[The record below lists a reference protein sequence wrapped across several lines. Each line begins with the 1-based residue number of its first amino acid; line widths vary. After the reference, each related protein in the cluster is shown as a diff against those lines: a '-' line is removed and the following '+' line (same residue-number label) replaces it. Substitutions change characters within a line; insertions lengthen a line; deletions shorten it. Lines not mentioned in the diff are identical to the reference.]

1 MLSLQDPWFL
11 LALPSVPLALWWAR
25 QGRARIQVAS
35 LAQVEI
41 GWSLRGMLAWL
52 PVALRGAGLILLIGA
67 LARPQR
73 TRQETVVESDGL
85 DILLAIDTS
94 ETMDARDLST
104 QRTRMDLARDT
115 SMAFVEGRPYDR
127 IGLVVFG
134 EEAFTQVPLTMDHQA
149 LLQILGQIQIGLA
162 GGRATAIGHAI
173 AVSGRHLA
181 DLDSESKV
189 LVLMTDGKNTVRTP
203 PEPLVAAEAAAIL
216 GVRIYTIGVGAP
228 SKRAP
233 GIVGMMGG
241 RTPDGIDEPMLR
253 RIAQGSGGRF
263 YRAAR
268 AEDLTEIFAEID
280 ALETTTAELTL
291 FVHRKEL
298 AHWLLGPAL
307 MLLALELLLSS
318 TWLRRLP

>member
-1 MLSLQDPWFL
+1 MLSLQHPWFL
-11 LALPSVPLALWWAR
+11 LALPLVPLALWWAR
-25 QGRARIQVAS
+25 QGRARVQVAS
-35 LAQVEI
+35 LGEVEV
-41 GWSLRGMLAWL
+41 GRSARGMLAWL
-52 PVALRGAGLILLIGA
+52 PVALRAAGLILLIGA

-73 TRQETVVESDGL
+73 TRQESVVESDGL
-85 DILLAIDTS
+85 DILIAIDTS
-94 ETMDARDLST
+94 QTMEARDLST
-104 QRTRMDLARDT
+104 QRTRMDLARET

-149 LLQILGQIQIGLA
+149 LLQILGQVQIGLA
-162 GGRATAIGHAI
+162 GGQATAIGHAI

-181 DLDSESKV
+181 DLDAESKV
-189 LVLMTDGKNTVRTP
+189 LVLVTDGKNTVRTP
-203 PEPLVAAEAAAIL
+203 PEPLVAADAAAAL

-233 GIVGMMGG
+233 GIIGMMGG

-253 RIAQGSGGRF
+253 RVAQSSGGRF

-280 ALETTTAELTL
+280 ALETTTAEVTQ

-298 AHWLLGPAL
+298 AHWLLVPGL
-307 MLLALELLLSS
+307 LLLALELLLSS